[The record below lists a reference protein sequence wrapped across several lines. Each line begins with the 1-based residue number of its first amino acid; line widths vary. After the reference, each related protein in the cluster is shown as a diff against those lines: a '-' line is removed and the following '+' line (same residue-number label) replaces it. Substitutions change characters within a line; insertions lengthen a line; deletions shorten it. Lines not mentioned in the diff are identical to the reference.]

1 MKEYKN
7 LPTVEPCNFM
17 QNYNPSK
24 IEGKWQKYW
33 DKQGLYK
40 AKDGDKKP
48 KTFLLVEFPY
58 PSGAAMHV
66 GHCRSYTAMDI
77 IARKRR
83 MQGYNVL
90 FPMGWDAFGL
100 PTENFAIKTGKHP
113 TKVTKENTE
122 VFKRQEKSLGLS
134 FDWDREINTTD
145 PAYYKWTQWIFL
157 KMFEKGLAYKAK
169 MPINWCLS
177 CKIGLANEE
186 VVEGKCERCGGK
198 VEKRDIEQW
207 MLKITD
213 YADRLLSDLDKVDFP
228 DRVKALQRDWIG
240 RSEGW
245 QIKFKV
251 GKQDV
256 EVFTTRIDTLF
267 GAIYLVLSPEHSIL
281 EKLDYKNKEEVLK
294 YIKQAKGKQE
304 RERLA
309 EAKEK
314 TGVKLEGVMAVNP
327 INNQEIPV
335 FVADYVMMGYG
346 TGAIMAVPAHDARDM
361 AFAKKYKLPII
372 EVVSPPALDHVMR
385 SAEDIAM
392 GAQSSF
398 KIKAKCWIGEG
409 KLVNS
414 GDYSGMDSEEAKEK
428 IGKVLSAEGLAEKKV
443 NYKLRDWVFSRQ
455 RYWGEPIPLVYCD
468 KCGWQAVEEKDLP
481 VELPDLKDFQ
491 PTDDGQSP
499 LAKVEKWLKTKCPKC
514 KGEAKRETDVMPN
527 WAGSNW
533 YFLRYC
539 DPGNKKE
546 FASQKNLKY
555 WMPVDWYNGGMEH
568 TTLHLLYSRFVY
580 KFLWDISAVPKE
592 LGSEPYAKRTS
603 HGMILAEG
611 GVKMS
616 KSKGN
621 VINPDEV
628 IKEHGADTIRIY
640 EMFMGPFAQAITWDT
655 QGMKGSKRFLEKA
668 YNLKNKLSAKPHGR
682 EVSPGGDNNKLTQLV
697 HQTIEKVSKDI
708 EEMKFNTA
716 ISSLMVLVN
725 EMEKQA
731 ELSKNDYQSLIV
743 LLAPFAPHITE
754 ELWQEMGNK
763 KSVFLEKWPE
773 YDKALTKEEQINLIV
788 QINGKVRDKIQV
800 QAGLSEEQAKG
811 QAFELEKI
819 KKWLE
824 NKQIK
829 KVIFVQ
835 DKLINIVI

>member
-1 MKEYKN
+1 MKEY
-7 LPTVEPCNFM
+7 
-17 QNYNPSK
+17 NPNK

-33 DKQGLYK
+33 EKEGLYK

-58 PSGAAMHV
+58 PSGAGLHV
-66 GHCRSYTAMDI
+66 GHCRGFTAMDV
-77 IARKRR
+77 IARKRK
-83 MQGYNVL
+83 MQGNNVL

-100 PTENFAIKTGKHP
+100 PTENFAIKTGNHP

-122 VFKRQEKSLGLS
+122 TFKKQEQSLGLS

-186 VVEGKCERCGGK
+186 VVEGKCERCGGE

-207 MLKITD
+207 MLKITN
-213 YADRLLSDLDKVDFP
+213 YADRLLEDLNKVDFP

-245 QIKFKV
+245 EIKFKV
-251 GKQDV
+251 GKEDV
-256 EVFTTRIDTLF
+256 DVFTTRIDTLF
-267 GAIYLVLSPEHSIL
+267 GCTYLVLSPEHPTL
-281 EKLDYKNKEEVLK
+281 DKLGYKNKGEVAK

-314 TGVKLEGVMAVNP
+314 TGVKLEGVMAINP
-327 INNQEIPV
+327 ANNQEVPV

-361 AFAKKYKLPII
+361 AFAKKYSLPII
-372 EVVSPPALDHVMR
+372 KVISTEVLSVPTNVQDA
-385 SAEDIAM
+385 AM
-392 GAQSSF
+392 GGLGALGSLE
-398 KIKAKCWIGEG
+398 IKTDCWQGTG

-414 GDYSGMDSEEAKEK
+414 GEYNGVDSEEAQEK
-428 IGKVLSAEGLAEKKV
+428 IGKALSVKGLAEQKV

-455 RYWGEPIPLVYCD
+455 RYWGEPIPLVYCE
-468 KCGWQAVEEKDLP
+468 KCGWQAVSGKDLP
-481 VELPDLKDFQ
+481 VELPDLKDFE
-491 PTDDGQSP
+491 PTDDGRSP
-499 LAKVEKWLKTKCPKC
+499 LAKAGKWLKAKCPKC
-514 KGEAKRETDVMPN
+514 RGEARRETDVMPN

-539 DPGNKKE
+539 DPKNKKE
-546 FASQKNLKY
+546 FASAKNLKY

-592 LGSEPYAKRTS
+592 LGPEPYKKRTS
-603 HGMILAEG
+603 HGMVLAEG

-621 VINPDEV
+621 VVNPDEV
-628 IKEHGADTIRIY
+628 IKEHGADTLRVY
-640 EMFMGPFAQAITWDT
+640 EMFMGPFAQAIAWDT
-655 QGMKGSKRFLEKA
+655 QGMKGSRRFLEKA
-668 YNLKNKLSAKPHGR
+668 YGLQDKIKGNQKNPGLVKLI
-682 EVSPGGDNNKLTQLV
+682 
-697 HQTIEKVSKDI
+697 HQTIKKVSEDI
-708 EEMKFNTA
+708 EGMKFNTA
-716 ISSLMVLVN
+716 ISALMVLVN
-725 EMEKQA
+725 AMEKQA
-731 ELSKNDYQSLIV
+731 ELSNNDYQALII
-743 LLAPFAPHITE
+743 LLSPFAPHLAE

-763 KSVFLEKWPE
+763 KSVLLEKWPE
-773 YDKALTKEEQINLIV
+773 YDRTLIKEEKINLII
-788 QINGKVRDKIQV
+788 QINGQVRDKVQV
-800 QAGLSEEQAKG
+800 EAGLSEEQAKA
-811 QAFELEKI
+811 QALELEKI

-824 NKQIK
+824 NKEIK